1 MSARTHRAK
10 RNRTRVRVCVSPQH
24 ARVSTQK
31 HTITSTALIY
41 TPAACTHQHQNNKTP
56 APGQSHTSTIYART
70 LVGCV
75 RVCMSAAQ
83 LVTLVACVYGSLS
96 HSARWGHCVLCV
108 NVSGIYLLGGG
119 IKVSGGGGS
128 VRACVLVVA
137 MVCVCACAGGD
148 DACARVRAF
157 VCSCWR

>member
-1 MSARTHRAK
+1 MSARTPRKKKSHTSA
-10 RNRTRVRVCVSPQH
+10 CVYIS
-24 ARVSTQK
+24 
-31 HTITSTALIY
+31 
-41 TPAACTHQHQNNKTP
+41 AACTRQHTKTYDHRTHTPEQNVPTKKN
-56 APGQSHTSTIYART
+56 AHSSTS
-70 LVGCV
+70 V
-75 RVCMSAAQ
+75 RFF
-83 LVTLVACVYGSLS
+83 
-96 HSARWGHCVLCV
+96 HSALWGHCVLCV

-137 MVCVCACAGGD
+137 MVCVCVCVCACAGGD

>member
-1 MSARTHRAK
+1 MSARTHGAK
-10 RNRTRVRVCVSPQH
+10 RNRTRVRVCISPQH
-24 ARVSTQK
+24 ARVSIQK
-31 HTITSTALIY
+31 HTITEL
-41 TPAACTHQHQNNKTP
+41 THQNKMFLKKKN
-56 APGQSHTSTIYART
+56 AHSSTSMRF
-70 LVGCV
+70 
-75 RVCMSAAQ
+75 
-83 LVTLVACVYGSLS
+83 S
-96 HSARWGHCVLCV
+96 HSALWGHCVLCV

-137 MVCVCACAGGD
+137 MVCVCACACAGGD

>member
-1 MSARTHRAK
+1 MYM
-10 RNRTRVRVCVSPQH
+10 
-24 ARVSTQK
+24 
-31 HTITSTALIY
+31 STAL
-41 TPAACTHQHQNNKTP
+41 
-56 APGQSHTSTIYART
+56 
-70 LVGCV
+70 LLWW
-75 RVCMSAAQ
+75 RVLSYSA
-83 LVTLVACVYGSLS
+83 LRG
-96 HSARWGHCVLCV
+96 RCVLCV

>member
-1 MSARTHRAK
+1 MSEGRVSEYTHTAQ
-10 RNRTRVRVCVSPQH
+10 TEIAHECVCVYLRSMHASAHKNIRSP
-24 ARVSTQK
+24 K
-31 HTITSTALIY
+31 
-41 TPAACTHQHQNNKTP
+41 
-56 APGQSHTSTIYART
+56 SHTRTKCSYKKKNAHSSTSMRFF
-70 LVGCV
+70 
-75 RVCMSAAQ
+75 
-83 LVTLVACVYGSLS
+83 
-96 HSARWGHCVLCV
+96 HSALWGHCVLCV

-137 MVCVCACAGGD
+137 MVCVCACACAGGD